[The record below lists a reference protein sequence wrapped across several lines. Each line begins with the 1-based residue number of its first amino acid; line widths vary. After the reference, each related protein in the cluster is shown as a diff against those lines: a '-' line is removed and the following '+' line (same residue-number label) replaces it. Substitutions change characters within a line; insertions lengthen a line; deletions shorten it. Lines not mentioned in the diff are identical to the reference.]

1 MTPSSLL
8 ACVAPAAILACD
20 MKLLVVED
28 ERDLRHGLTQSL
40 REEGYAVDAA
50 ADGEEG
56 LHFALEYDYDAILL
70 DAMLPLLDGWGLLR
84 KLRLK
89 KSTPVLML
97 TSCRTLDDRINGLDL
112 GADDYLTKPFDLPEV
127 HARLRSIIRRA
138 YGRSS
143 ARLDLGQIQLDT
155 AAKQA
160 YLHGQSVT
168 LTAREYALLE
178 YLALRQGEVVSRTE
192 LYEHLFA
199 EEDETFSNLLDVH
212 TCNLRRKLGKDII
225 QTRRGL
231 GYVLP

>member
-1 MTPSSLL
+1 
-8 ACVAPAAILACD
+8 
-20 MKLLVVED
+20 MKILVVED
-28 ERDLRHGLTQSL
+28 EQDLRSSLSQSL

-56 LHFALEYDYDAILL
+56 LHFALEYDYDAVLL
-70 DAMLPLLDGWGLLR
+70 DAMLPVMDGWSVLSRLR
-84 KLRLK
+84 AR

-97 TSCRTLDDRINGLDL
+97 TACRTLDDRIKGLDL
-112 GADDYLTKPFDLPEV
+112 GADDYLPKPFDLPEV

-138 YGRSS
+138 YGRAS
-143 ARLDLGQIQLDT
+143 ARIDLGNLQLDT
-155 AAKQA
+155 AAKQVH
-160 YLHGQSVT
+160 LHGESVT

-231 GYVLP
+231 GYLLP

>member
-1 MTPSSLL
+1 ML
-8 ACVAPAAILACD
+8 ATLAPTAILVTD

-28 ERDLRHGLTQSL
+28 EHDLRHGLSQSL

-56 LHFALEYDYDAILL
+56 LHYALEYDYDAILL
-70 DAMLPLLDGWGLLR
+70 DAMLPRLDGWGLLER
-84 KLRLK
+84 LRRK

-97 TSCRTLDDRINGLDL
+97 TACRTLDDRINGLDL

-138 YGRSS
+138 YGRTS
-143 ARLDLGQIQLDT
+143 ARLDLGHHLQLDT
-155 AAKQA
+155 ATKIASLKGNPIA
-160 YLHGQSVT
+160 

-178 YLALRQGEVVSRTE
+178 YLALRQGEVVSRSE

-199 EEDETFSNLLDVH
+199 EEDESFSNLLDVH
-212 TCNLRRKLGKDII
+212 TCKLRKKLGKDII
-225 QTRRGL
+225 QTRRGQ

>member
-1 MTPSSLL
+1 MPALL
-8 ACVAPAAILACD
+8 APNAILAAE
-20 MKLLVVED
+20 MKILVVED
-28 ERDLRHGLTQSL
+28 EHDLRHGLTQSL

-56 LHFALEYDYDAILL
+56 LHYALEYDYDAILL
-70 DAMLPLLDGWGLLR
+70 DAMLPRLDGWKLLER
-84 KLRLK
+84 LRLK

-97 TSCRTLDDRINGLDL
+97 TACRTLDDRINGLDL

-138 YGRSS
+138 YGRSTT
-143 ARLDLGQIQLDT
+143 RLDLGTIQLDT
-155 AAKQA
+155 SAKQA
-160 YLHGQSVT
+160 YLQDQPVT

-199 EEDETFSNLLDVH
+199 EEDESFSNLLDVH
-212 TCNLRRKLGKDII
+212 TCNLRKKLGKDLI

>member
-1 MTPSSLL
+1 MLALL
-8 ACVAPAAILACD
+8 APTAILAAD
-20 MKLLVVED
+20 MKILVVED
-28 ERDLRHGLTQSL
+28 EHDLRHGLTQSL

-56 LHFALEYDYDAILL
+56 LHYALEYEYDAILL
-70 DAMLPLLDGWGLLR
+70 DAMLPRLDGWKLLER
-84 KLRLK
+84 LRLK

-97 TSCRTLDDRINGLDL
+97 TACRTLDDRINGLDL

-138 YGRSS
+138 YGRSTT
-143 ARLDLGQIQLDT
+143 RLDLGKLQLDS
-155 AAKQA
+155 AAKEA
-160 YLHGQSVT
+160 FIDGQPVI

-178 YLALRQGEVVSRTE
+178 YLAFRQGEVVSRTE

-199 EEDETFSNLLDVH
+199 EEDESFSNLLDVH
-212 TCNLRRKLGKDII
+212 TCNLRKKLGKDLI

-231 GYVLP
+231 GYVLL